1 MTVDVDVALGGTVF
15 CDLVFSGTA
24 LPEPGAEVFADAFAL
39 TAGGTATRACT
50 TARLG
55 MRTALLAVLG
65 RDVFG
70 DQVCRQLAAEPQL
83 DLRWVQRSE
92 TAHTALTVAVTDGHE
107 RSFITYEQ
115 PDTAAPDTWPG
126 NPPAATT
133 CHVGVG
139 RQVPG
144 WVAPMRAA
152 GTVVFGGVGWD
163 PSHTWSP
170 AMLDR
175 LPGVDVLVLNEIEA
189 LNYTR
194 STDVAAAVRL
204 LADRVPTV
212 VVTRGERGALAVDSA
227 SGAWIEQPAP
237 TVPVVDP
244 TGAGDVFTGALMTAT
259 VLGWDLADRLRLAV
273 LAASLSVRTPG
284 GAISAPRPP
293 EIAAAVSTTPRDRGS
308 STIRDWLG
316 ELEKA
321 DPGAVT
327 TTQTPTPTP
336 ISTEAS

>member
-24 LPEPGAEVFADAFAL
+24 LPEPGTEVFSDAFAL

-70 DQVCRQLAAEPQL
+70 DQLCHQLAAEPLL

-107 RSFITYEQ
+107 RSFITYEE
-115 PDTAAPDTWPG
+115 PGTAAPDTWPG
-126 NPPAATT
+126 VAPAATT
-133 CHVGVG
+133 CHVGVA
-139 RQVPG
+139 RNLPA
-144 WVAPMRAA
+144 WVAPMRTA
-152 GTVVFGGVGWD
+152 GTVVFAGVGWD
-163 PSHTWSP
+163 PSHAWS
-170 AMLDR
+170 ATMLDR
-175 LPGVDVLVLNEIEA
+175 LGGADILVLNEIEA
-189 LNYTR
+189 LSYTR
-194 STDVAAAVRL
+194 SADVPAAARL
-204 LADRVPTV
+204 LAARVPTV
-212 VVTRGERGALAVDSA
+212 VVTRGARGALAVDSA
-227 SGAWIEQPAP
+227 SGAWIEQQAP
-237 TVPVVDP
+237 DVPVVDP

-259 VLGWDLADRLRLAV
+259 VLGWDLADRVRLAV

-293 EIAAAVSTTPRDRGS
+293 DIAAAMATTPRDRAW
-308 STIRDWLG
+308 STIRDWLA
-316 ELEKA
+316 ELDEA

-327 TTQTPTPTP
+327 TTP
-336 ISTEAS
+336 IPKEAS